1 MLEARNVSVTHQTR
15 HGTVQ
20 AVQDVSL
27 TCPPGTVTVLR
38 GASGSGKSSL
48 FSVLA
53 GIAPVVAGEVRFM
66 GRDLGSMSER
76 ERTALRR
83 TDMALVFQAYNLMPT
98 LSAFENVVYPL
109 RRAGLADA
117 EQRAAEALETLKVAH
132 RADLRPGLLSGGE
145 QQRVAVARALAMRP
159 KALLADE
166 PTGALDVENADH
178 VMRILR
184 LMADR
189 DGAAVFVIS
198 HDPTVGSFA
207 DQVLELDK
215 GRLHDARVH

>member
-1 MLEARNVSVTHQTR
+1 MLEARKISVTHQTR

-20 AVQDVSL
+20 AVRDVSL
-27 TCPPGTVTVLR
+27 SCPPGTVTVLR
-38 GASGSGKSSL
+38 GPSGSGKSSL

-53 GIAPVVAGEVRFM
+53 GIAPATSGEVVFM
-66 GRDLGSMSER
+66 GRDLGSLSDQ
-76 ERTALRR
+76 ERTSLRR
-83 TDMALVFQAYNLMPT
+83 TQMALVFQAYNLMPT
-98 LSAFENVVYPL
+98 LSAYENVIYPL
-109 RRAGLADA
+109 RRAGIVDAD
-117 EQRAAEALETLKVAH
+117 QRTREALETLKVAH

-166 PTGALDVENADH
+166 PTGALDGENADH
-178 VMRILR
+178 VMRTLR

-198 HDPTVGSFA
+198 HDPMVGKYA
-207 DQVLELDK
+207 DQVLDLDK
-215 GRLHDARVH
+215 GRLCDARVH